1 MLYSVVADS
10 QPMYPTASVM
20 TVRGTDYDPMK
31 EIDEEAERLK
41 HQMMALHTR
50 KRKLIFDGV
59 EINSKARG
67 GPPGDQQTTPTTN
80 PPVAAVQPQ
89 QQQPIVLPA
98 HPGKPAPS
106 THSTPPTIKAPTNI
120 DTDATVAQPTHP
132 FSAAKDANYL
142 PPKERNF
149 GTAPSAK
156 GRDAAYHTTA
166 PIQSPRVADD
176 VYKRTMDNQSVILS
190 YAELFSLS
198 PEMRNRFKDAIT
210 PRKVSNIKTNL
221 LYVGAEEPLPFPTSA
236 MIGDNS
242 GGVLDGI
249 MMADPYEVYV
259 NLFGQE
265 TPVIKVAKDAHNLRS
280 MSTIIDHKE
289 EVECILDG
297 GSMIVAMSEAC
308 CNGLGLSYDP
318 TIHLRMESA
327 NGEIDLS
334 LGLARNVPV
343 TIGPITL
350 YLQLHV
356 IKSPAYDILL
366 GRPFDVLTESTIKNY
381 RNEDVVITIEDPNSD
396 LVVSIPTLRRGPPRF
411 SPNNSKPSEKTR
423 QGFQTRRN

>member
-1 MLYSVVADS
+1 
-10 QPMYPTASVM
+10 
-20 TVRGTDYDPMK
+20 
-31 EIDEEAERLK
+31 
-41 HQMMALHTR
+41 
-50 KRKLIFDGV
+50 
-59 EINSKARG
+59 
-67 GPPGDQQTTPTTN
+67 
-80 PPVAAVQPQ
+80 PV
-89 QQQPIVLPA
+89 VLPA
-98 HPGKPAPS
+98 QSVKPTSA
-106 THSTPPTIKAPTNI
+106 TQSTPQTVKAPTNTE
-120 DTDATVAQPTHP
+120 TDATTSQPTHP

-149 GTAPSAK
+149 GAAPLAK
-156 GRDAAYHTTA
+156 GRDSAYHTTA
-166 PIQSPRVADD
+166 PIQNPRVADD

-198 PEMRNRFKDAIT
+198 PEMHIHFRDTIT
-210 PRKVSNIKTNL
+210 PKKVSNVKTNL
-221 LYVGAEEPLPFPTSA
+221 LYVGTDEPLPFSTSEI
-236 MIGDNS
+236 IGDNS
-242 GGVLDGI
+242 GGVVDGI
-249 MMADPYEVYV
+249 MMADPYEVYS

-265 TPVIKVAKDAHNLRS
+265 TPVIKVAKDSHNLRS
-280 MSTIIDHKE
+280 MATIIDHKE
-289 EVECILDG
+289 EVECILDA

-318 TIHLRMESA
+318 TIRLRMESA

-366 GRPFDVLTESTIKNY
+366 GRPFDILTESTIKNY
-381 RNEDVVITIEDPNSD
+381 HNEDVVITIEDPNSN
-396 LVVSIPTLRRGPPRF
+396 LVVSIPTLRRGPARF
-411 SPNNSKPSEKTR
+411 TTNNSKSNEKTR